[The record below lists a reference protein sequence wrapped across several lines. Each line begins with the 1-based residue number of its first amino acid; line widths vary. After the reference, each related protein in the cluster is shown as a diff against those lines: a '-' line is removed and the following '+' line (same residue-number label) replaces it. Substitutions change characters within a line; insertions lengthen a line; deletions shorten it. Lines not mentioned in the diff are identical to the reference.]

1 MDSRLTEGDVA
12 IVFSQWGEPLDVNL
26 VRDKSSGLSKGY
38 CFLCYEDQKSTILAV
53 DNANDMLLLGK
64 RIKVD
69 HVRDYR
75 PNPDGGYVF
84 TGAEGGGIGVFGV
97 TRDIQTRYE
106 TELSMLDLNFRE
118 QRGRSGNPRITSFGR
133 RMGSLSRSVSTE
145 R

>member
-1 MDSRLTEGDVA
+1 MDVK
-12 IVFSQWGEPLDVNL
+12 L
-26 VRDKSSGLSKGY
+26 VRDKRSGLSKGY

-53 DNANDMLLLGK
+53 DNANGMLLLGR

-75 PNPDGGYVF
+75 PSSDGSYSF

-106 TELSMLDLNFRE
+106 TELRDLHLHFRE
-118 QRGRSGNPRITSFGR
+118 KGERGGDGTTCCSSR
-133 RMGSLSRSVSTE
+133 RVRSLSRSLSVE